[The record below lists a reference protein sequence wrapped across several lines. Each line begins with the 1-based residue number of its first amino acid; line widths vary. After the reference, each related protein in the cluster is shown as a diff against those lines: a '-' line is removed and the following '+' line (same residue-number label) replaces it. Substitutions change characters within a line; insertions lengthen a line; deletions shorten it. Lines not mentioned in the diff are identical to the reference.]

1 MKIFVKT
8 LFLSLAFLFFACSE
22 NTNFE
27 QKNTGFLIEAPKQ
40 TADMNLIARGHEGR
54 NESSTQPS
62 LILTANLK
70 NAKDNSVID
79 VFTTTCVPEQIISV
93 QLKGNKWDEVFV
105 EIKFSDI
112 KHTDLI
118 WAYGKSD
125 SFVLED
131 KQTDISVELEYYD
144 LAFYLTQNPFELF
157 VTDEDRNEITQKSN
171 SGSFVVKSNDELT
184 VEILGLDIFGEVD
197 DSATAPLYSIS
208 WTLNG
213 NEIGEL
219 NDSGDFIH
227 ITTSP
232 ISLIIGEI
240 EGVLPQNNVLQAYI
254 DITGVGKFNAS
265 FIFDV
270 ELN

>member
-54 NESSTQPS
+54 NESSTQTS

-112 KHTDLI
+112 RHTDLI

-157 VTDEDRNEITQKSN
+157 VTDKDRNEITQKSD
-171 SGSFVVKSNDELT
+171 SGNFVVKSNDELT
-184 VEILGLDIFGEVD
+184 VEILGLDIFDEVD
-197 DSATAPLYSIS
+197 ATAQSYSIS

-213 NEIGEL
+213 NDIGEQD
-219 NDSGDFIH
+219 DSGMFIH

-240 EGVLPQNNVLQAYI
+240 EGVLPQNNILQAYI
-254 DITGVGKFNAS
+254 DIHNVGKFNAS
-265 FIFDV
+265 FVFDV